1 MTKKVK
7 NFIQAP
13 LPFQGQKR
21 RFLKPFKECLNS
33 FQPDAVYIDL
43 FGGSGLL
50 AHTVKQQYPNAR
62 VIWNDFDNY
71 QKRLLNIDT
80 TNELIADL
88 RVILKDYPRDQRI
101 TGLSR
106 ENVLKRI
113 KQAEKEGYVDYITI
127 SSSILFSA
135 KYVISFES
143 LIKETL
149 YNNIKKSNYEVCNYL
164 EGVERIQC
172 DYKQLHSKFKDFAN
186 VVWLIDPPYL
196 STDTTTYN
204 SDSYWRLKDYLDV
217 LNVLEGANYF
227 YFTSNKSQIVELCEW
242 FETRSFQGNPFAGG
256 ITMTVDASINKQA
269 KYTDIMIYDYK
280 KSRD

>member
-1 MTKKVK
+1 MK
-7 NFIQAP
+7 NYIQAP

-21 RFLKPFKECLNS
+21 RFLKPFKQCLNNYK
-33 FQPDAVYIDL
+33 PDAIYIDL

-50 AHTVKQQYPNAR
+50 AHTVKQYYPNAH

-71 QKRLLNIDT
+71 ADRLSNIDR
-80 TNELIADL
+80 TNLLIANL
-88 RVILKDYPRDQRI
+88 RVILNDYPRDKRI
-101 TGLSR
+101 TGEIR
-106 ENVLKRI
+106 ESVLNRI
-113 KQAEKEGYVDYITI
+113 KQAEKSGYVDYITL

-135 KYVISFES
+135 KYVLSYEA
-143 LIKETL
+143 LEKETF
-149 YNNIKKSNYEVCNYL
+149 YNNIKKQNYDASNYL
-164 EGVERIQC
+164 DGVERVQN
-172 DYKQLHSKFKDFAN
+172 DYKQLHAKFKDNPN

-217 LNVLEGANYF
+217 LNVLEGSNYF

-242 FETRSFQGNPFAGG
+242 FETRSFQGNPFAGSTT
-256 ITMTVDASINKQA
+256 ITVDTTLNKQA

>member
-21 RFLKPFKECLNS
+21 RFLKPFKESLKS
-33 FQPDAVYIDL
+33 FQHDAIYIDL

-71 QKRLLNIDT
+71 KERLANIAS
-80 TNELIADL
+80 TNQLIEDL

-101 TGLSR
+101 MGLTR
-106 ENVLKRI
+106 ENVLNRI
-113 KQAEKEGYVDYITI
+113 KQAKNDGYVDYITL

-135 KYVISFES
+135 KYVISFEA
-143 LIKETL
+143 LEKETL
-149 YNNIKKSNYEVCNYL
+149 YNNIKKSDYEVCNYL
-164 EGVERIQC
+164 DGVERVKC
-172 DYKQLHSKFKDFAN
+172 DYKQLHASFKDVPN

-204 SDSYWRLKDYLDV
+204 SDSYWRLRDYLDV
-217 LNVLEGANYF
+217 LNVLEGSNYF

-242 FETRSFQGNPFAGG
+242 FETRSFQGNPFAGST
-256 ITMTVDASINKQA
+256 TMTVDTTLNRQA

-280 KSRD
+280 KSRN

>member
-1 MTKKVK
+1 M
-7 NFIQAP
+7 
-13 LPFQGQKR
+13 PFQGQKR
-21 RFLKPFKECLNS
+21 RFLKQFKQCLNNYEK
-33 FQPDAVYIDL
+33 DAIYIDL

-50 AHTVKQQYPNAR
+50 AHTVKQHYPNAR

-71 QKRLLNIDT
+71 SNRLANIDN
-80 TNELIADL
+80 TNRLISDI
-88 RVILKDYPRDQRI
+88 RIILKDLPRDQRI
-101 TGLSR
+101 TGKER
-106 ENVLKRI
+106 ESVLKRI
-113 KQAEKEGYVDYITI
+113 KEADNVGFVDYITL

-135 KYVISFES
+135 KYKMSYTEIE
-143 LIKETL
+143 KETF
-149 YNNIKKSNYEVCNYL
+149 YNNIKKNDYDAVNYL
-164 EGVERIQC
+164 DGVECVQF
-172 DYKQLHSKFKDFAN
+172 DYKQLHKQFKDVPN

-217 LNVLEGANYF
+217 LNVLHNANYF

-242 FETRSFQGNPFAGG
+242 FDTKTFTGNPFAGSTTTT
-256 ITMTVDASINKQA
+256 IDTTLNKSA